1 MDAMGLV
8 VVSFVNRYS
17 CNWSRLPCLYTW
29 FILSNWVSMLW
40 TWWPGG
46 SRLHWLPEL
55 WSCRRS
61 KFSKFLGQLLR
72 SSGSDW
78 HQQQHVGYVVNCPKI
93 IHGATTTKWPMG
105 AKLNPQGRVDSKQV
119 MRWSWDDPKWCPRQ
133 KKKKWVTD
141 VGRFGWK
148 RLEWIF

>member
-1 MDAMGLV
+1 MPWVWWLCHLLTYPLKLGEHVVNMVTRWFNNSGYQNYEAVDAANMP
-8 VVSFVNRYS
+8 RAH
-17 CNWSRLPCLYTW
+17 LPQ
-29 FILSNWVSMLW
+29 
-40 TWWPGG
+40 P
-46 SRLHWLPEL
+46 
-55 WSCRRS
+55 S
-61 KFSKFLGQLLR
+61 KLSKFLGQLLR

-93 IHGATTTKWPMG
+93 IHGATTTKWPMD

-119 MRWSWDDPKWCPRQ
+119 MRWSWDDPKWCPRW